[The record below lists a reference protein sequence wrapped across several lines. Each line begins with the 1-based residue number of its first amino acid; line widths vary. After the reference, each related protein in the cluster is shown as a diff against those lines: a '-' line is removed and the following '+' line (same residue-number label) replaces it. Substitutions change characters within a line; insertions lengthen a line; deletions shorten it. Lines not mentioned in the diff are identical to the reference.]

1 MEKETTKKALE
12 DKIKELET
20 RLGKVV
26 GIANNYIKAYRDLIF
41 SLRSTVETNTN
52 LDRLLNEQSKED
64 K

>member
-1 MEKETTKKALE
+1 MEKELTKKELQE
-12 DKIKELET
+12 QIKDLET
-20 RLGKVV
+20 RLTKVV

-52 LDRLLNEQSKED
+52 LDRLLNEQSKEE